1 MSSFKFYSLYYSI
14 NFEKHYKWRNGPVP
28 GISYNSRYSSGAR
41 KPKVMNEIR
50 KLSDYDFIFTR
61 MKRWY
66 HLPHDVDDWD
76 WCSLNKPSRSWKENS
91 KRKHQWK

>member
-28 GISYNSRYSSGAR
+28 GISHNSRYSSGAR

-76 WCSLNKPSRSWKENS
+76 WCNLNKPSRSWKENS
-91 KRKHQWK
+91 KRKHHWK